1 LRVEGIVG
9 ELELGREPPLIA
21 DDGVEAAVRH
31 LLRLVVELIPL
42 MIVRVI
48 PVHELHGLRGIEV
61 RRLPAEPDIK
71 IDGVAVSLEVE
82 LLDVVDV
89 SADHDLCRAVG
100 NLRRSDLCEHFLRWC
115 RWDWLT

>member
-1 LRVEGIVG
+1 
-9 ELELGREPPLIA
+9 
-21 DDGVEAAVRH
+21 

-61 RRLPAEPDIK
+61 RRLPAEPDIE
-71 IDGVAVSLEVE
+71 IDGVAV
-82 LLDVVDV
+82 DVVDV

>member
-48 PVHELHGLRGIEV
+48 AVHELHGLRGIEV
-61 RRLPAEPDIK
+61 RRLPAEPDIE
-71 IDGVAVSLEVE
+71 IDGVAG
-82 LLDVVDV
+82 DVVDV

>member
-1 LRVEGIVG
+1 
-9 ELELGREPPLIA
+9 
-21 DDGVEAAVRH
+21 
-31 LLRLVVELIPL
+31 

-61 RRLPAEPDIK
+61 RRLPAEPDIE
-71 IDGVAVSLEVE
+71 IDGVAV
-82 LLDVVDV
+82 DVVDV

-115 RWDWLT
+115 RWDWLAQRGGGYKERARQRPGLARSNASEISSSSNRFSGGGA